1 MCGVICRNIGPRRV
15 GILQTSNV
23 ASTAT
28 LLASLSVVLK
38 HRNITIKKKN
48 DLELGPG
55 SAGTLDKVT
64 DYVCHVR
71 SYKFQLIVGRNCDHE
86 FTKRMYSRT

>member
-1 MCGVICRNIGPRRV
+1 MCGVICRNIGHRRV
-15 GILQTSNV
+15 GILQTSNA

-28 LLASLSVVLK
+28 LLVSLSVVLK
-38 HRNITIKKKN
+38 HRNIMIKKKK

-64 DYVCHVR
+64 HCVCHVR
-71 SYKFQLIVGRNCDHE
+71 LRIFRFIVGRN
-86 FTKRMYSRT
+86 